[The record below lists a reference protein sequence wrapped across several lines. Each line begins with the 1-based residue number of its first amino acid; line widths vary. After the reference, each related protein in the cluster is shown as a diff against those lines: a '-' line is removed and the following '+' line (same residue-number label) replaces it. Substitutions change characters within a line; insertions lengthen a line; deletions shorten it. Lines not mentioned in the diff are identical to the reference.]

1 MVWSPPLLVK
11 VPSVMTF
18 SSNAEAPVAAPSA
31 VFGADDTSLIP
42 MPLVSKNPLLMF
54 PSLFVGPNSMEC
66 PSALAKV
73 RPQSPFES
81 WVADTVIGNSP
92 V

>member
-1 MVWSPPLLVK
+1 MK

-18 SSNAEAPVAAPSA
+18 SSNAEAPEALVPSA

-42 MPLVSKNPLLMF
+42 MPLVSKNPPLMF
-54 PSLFVGPNSMEC
+54 PSLSVGPNSMEC

-81 WVADTVIGNSP
+81 WVADTVIGYSP